1 MTHIHWVT
9 RQNKVEIPRD
19 KDEVNKREIHECDG
33 RAHDPDTISKVL
45 FIYYESRNREIKTRL
60 IYEDR
65 CDERL
70 KARVQEATCL
80 TYTGLHDKT
89 N

>member
-1 MTHIHWVT
+1 VRRVWDQTHGLGQTLTGGIVYYKS
-9 RQNKVEIPRD
+9 R
-19 KDEVNKREIHECDG
+19 KRKLKI
-33 RAHDPDTISKVL
+33 RL
-45 FIYYESRNREIKTRL
+45 MNES
-60 IYEDR
+60 R

-80 TYTGLHDKT
+80 TYTELHDKT